1 MGSMS
6 YLADC
11 VVPLDDVQ
19 REALHEFWDRVIADE
34 LGPIPA
40 ANGNPSGKPVD
51 GSISRSSM
59 VVEVGTSDL
68 AVPVADEVA
77 A

>member
-1 MGSMS
+1 MS

-11 VVPLDDVQ
+11 VVPLDDDQ
-19 REALHEFWDRVIADE
+19 REALHEFWDRMIADE

-40 ANGNPSGKPVD
+40 ANGSPSGKPVD
-51 GSISRSSM
+51 GSISRSSV
-59 VVEVGTSDL
+59 VVEIGTFAL